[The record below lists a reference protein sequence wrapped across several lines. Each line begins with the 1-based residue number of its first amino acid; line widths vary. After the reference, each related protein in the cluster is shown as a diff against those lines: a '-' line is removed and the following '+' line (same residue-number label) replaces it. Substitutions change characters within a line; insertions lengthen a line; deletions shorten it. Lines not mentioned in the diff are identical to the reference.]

1 MADEIDQMQKINGV
15 DGSLESGLPD
25 IPDHGRKPWVR
36 CLMQVLWPAFLGAA
50 ITVGLVFSMIDPMQ
64 VEWVHIYLNDSREA
78 AYTVSFILFWI
89 VYALACTMTWFLATT
104 ETPSGRAGSQHRS

>member
-15 DGSLESGLPD
+15 NGSLESGLPD

-64 VEWVHIYLNDSREA
+64 VEWVHIYLNESREA
-78 AYTVSFILFWI
+78 AYTASFILFWI
-89 VYALACTMTWFLATT
+89 VYAFACSMTWFLATT